1 MKNELFKVIKKLLA
15 FDQQHLDML
24 LTREPVEKENIEL
37 VKKHIQQLYSLMTQ
51 IVLGDFTPTYE
62 AELFTEISEELANC
76 EKIVNKINM
85 EAKVNTK

>member
-1 MKNELFKVIKKLLA
+1 MKNELLNLIKKLLA
-15 FDQQHLDML
+15 FDQQHLDVL

-37 VKKHIQQLYSLMTQ
+37 VKKHIQQLHSLMAK
-51 IVLGDFTPTYE
+51 IILGEFTPTYE

-85 EAKVNTK
+85 EVKVNAK